1 MNTETVYSLIDNY
14 NFGTLKEKHE
24 AEVELI
30 EILRTNINMVVS
42 VYIFFGFS
50 TWNSFNPT
58 SIGFAAY
65 DEICFVEGEK
75 EFYFPIKF
83 IHITEIENFF
93 RSVKFVELNHLDL
106 LMLKNKNLPIV
117 TRTLKD
123 IKTKLELLELKDI
136 NNLKL
141 KDL

>member
-83 IHITEIENFF
+83 IHITEIENTSDNNFLMF
-93 RSVKFVELNHLDL
+93 CNDTTHEPNL
-106 LMLKNKNLPIV
+106 LQLPDYV
-117 TRTLKD
+117 PSKD
-123 IKTKLELLELKDI
+123 IGFAYVTKPLSSMYTLI
-136 NNLKL
+136 
-141 KDL
+141 